1 VTTSSVVISASWRFA
16 ESGKQVAIEL
26 RAVEIERP
34 VAPLAGRCLHLELGE
49 PAARDLGEGE
59 PG

>member
-1 VTTSSVVISASWRFA
+1 M
-16 ESGKQVAIEL
+16 EL

-34 VAPLAGRCLHLELGE
+34 VAPLTGRCLRLEIGE